1 MDTVIAALLVVVLA
15 LYLITV
21 KEKYRGGDYWVLVR
35 GGVAG
40 FGMVV
45 FSFLVQSLLDQLMV
59 PSNLW
64 NAFIY
69 ASGVEEGLKL
79 LLLNLLV
86 FRGEGLRTPYDYIK
100 VSLVASF
107 VFAGIENLLYVKI
120 YYAPEGLDVAALR
133 MYTAI
138 PMHAL
143 CGTSL
148 GYLMWKRRS
157 HNAGYAL
164 IRAFLVPWM
173 IHGVYDFCAFEE
185 ELLVMNGVLVFACF
199 LNLGAIRSYLR

>member
-1 MDTVIAALLVVVLA
+1 MDTVIAALLFVVLA

-40 FGMVV
+40 FGMVA

-185 ELLVMNGVLVFACF
+185 ELLVMIGVLVFACF